1 MRPHGR
7 VLTIAMF
14 LIATANATTLY
25 TAPQTFDTGLKRT
38 SNVQFTNL
46 TFAEF
51 DPTLGTLTS
60 VHLQLAGYAEAGYS
74 YLDLSGDTNHFQFTA
89 SVTVK
94 LANPSDP
101 SSPLAII
108 IPTLSDSPRAV
119 AALGTY
125 STPGFTNVP
134 IVRSLTGT
142 NSTAD
147 IVYTAP
153 SILTLFQGPGT
164 INLPVSGSIR
174 WNFEADGDAQTGIS
188 SRYIGTATL
197 FYDYT
202 PADTPTP
209 EPGTFALLLGGLGL
223 LGVGI
228 LRRHS

>member
-1 MRPHGR
+1 M
-7 VLTIAMF
+7 
-14 LIATANATTLY
+14 
-25 TAPQTFDTGLKRT
+25 
-38 SNVQFTNL
+38 
-46 TFAEF
+46 
-51 DPTLGTLTS
+51 
-60 VHLQLAGYAEAGYS
+60 
-74 YLDLSGDTNHFQFTA
+74 
-89 SVTVK
+89 
-94 LANPSDP
+94 
-101 SSPLAII
+101 
-108 IPTLSDSPRAV
+108 
-119 AALGTY
+119 AAFGTY